1 MSKLG
6 SYAWLSWRAVVSHP
20 LRALRR
26 HGTGEE
32 RFLSN
37 YAADGVRPTS
47 VEDREVS
54 EAASACIACGIC
66 ESSCALRT
74 AIPAIRALG
83 LHASFRLHAKSAA
96 LVDLGRE
103 SLAACV
109 ACTGCEP
116 LCPTGVPISRIVRH
130 LAARSAAGA
139 VGGPSGGARDLPD
152 AARREPGAAGR

>member
-1 MSKLG
+1 VSKLG
-6 SYAWLSWRAVVSHP
+6 SYAWLSWRAAVSHP

-26 HGTGEE
+26 QGSGEE

-54 EAASACIACGIC
+54 EAASACIACGLC
-66 ESSCALRT
+66 ESSCALRS

-103 SLAACV
+103 SLAACA

-130 LAARSAAGA
+130 LASRSA
-139 VGGPSGGARDLPD
+139 SGGARDVPD